1 MIYNID
7 IEVVWKYYN
16 KTLLSLSHVSAFM
29 KQVHVLLFIQFHIET
44 KTFFRFNLL
53 LIICFFNF

>member
-16 KTLLSLSHVSAFM
+16 ETLLSLSHVSAFM
-29 KQVHVLLFIQFHIET
+29 KQVHVLLC
-44 KTFFRFNLL
+44 L
-53 LIICFFNF
+53 FNFIYRPKPFLDSIYY